1 MRDIVSY
8 PKRHLETRGGVA
20 YPVGG
25 GDPAV
30 DPMESIMSF
39 GDLCLFL
46 GALFGFGTLLLKV
59 VEVAR
64 HK

>member
-1 MRDIVSY
+1 MTAARPGDY
-8 PKRHLETRGGVA
+8 ADR
-20 YPVGG
+20 G

-46 GALFGFGTLLLKV
+46 GALFGFGTFLLKV

-64 HK
+64 HR